1 MSIKIFN
8 YAVNFKHLQ
17 KSLHD
22 CIGLWSALLLV
33 QQYVKARV
41 MKCKD
46 SRDGRRH
53 HQEINVAAKTLEIKL
68 EEMLPLK
75 IAYRYFFLW
84 IPNSAAGI

>member
-8 YAVNFKHLQ
+8 CAVNFKHYRRVHMTVL
-17 KSLHD
+17 
-22 CIGLWSALLLV
+22 GLWSALLLV